1 MTINDGY
8 IKLGTRLLDSA
19 SPPQVTSIYIPP
31 KTPVDESTDEFGF
44 VFLEDGSIG
53 PFYVSLDDT
62 RAELERRLVIDGLP
76 NTWGFPHWLERGSL
90 AQRAVAIGLFNAC
103 SDHVMRRA
111 GFVPTHV
118 PAAGNRDPQPGET
131 IGMVGYFRP
140 LVKKLKSRGCDLIVL
155 EHQPERVAIEPGV
168 RVATDPQALAN
179 CRSIICTAA
188 TLINDSL
195 DSILAATPTAE
206 SFSLIGPT
214 ASGLPDVLFA
224 HGVTATGGVWFDD
237 TTAVQEKLDQ
247 QASWGKVGQK
257 YQLTSANYPGI
268 DALLARINRPDR
280 LQPH

>member
-8 IKLGTRLLDSA
+8 IKLGTRLLESA

-76 NTWGFPHWLERGSL
+76 NTWSFPHWLERDSL
-90 AQRAVAIGLFNAC
+90 AQRALAIGLFNAC

-118 PAAGNRDPQPGET
+118 PAAGKRDPQPGET

-140 LVKKLKSRGCDLIVL
+140 LVKNLKSRGCDLIVL
-155 EHQPERVAIEPGV
+155 ERQPERVTIEQGV
-168 RVATDPQALAN
+168 RVATKPQALAG
-179 CRSIICTAA
+179 CRSIICTAS

-195 DSILAATPTAE
+195 DTLLSAATTAE
-206 SFSLIGPT
+206 SFALIGPT

-224 HGVTATGGVWFDD
+224 HGVTATGGIWFDD
-237 TTAVQEKLDQ
+237 ASAVQEKLSQ
-247 QASWGKVGQK
+247 HASWGKVGQK
-257 YQLTSANYPGI
+257 FELTPANYPGI
-268 DALLARINRPDR
+268 DALLAQISRPGR
-280 LQPH
+280 